1 MPFDSKKH
9 DLLHA
14 RAIADLGG
22 GVTALLV
29 HLGDKL
35 GLYKA
40 MAGSGPI
47 SSAELAGRTNT
58 RERYV
63 REWLNSQ
70 AAAGYVDYE
79 PHSRKYRLSEEAA
92 ALLARE
98 DSTSLLA
105 GGFEVVAALFQD
117 EARLTAAFQKGT
129 GIPYGDHDHRL
140 YSGVDRFLR
149 PEYAANL
156 VTHWLP
162 SVPGLVDK
170 LNRGAKVADVGCG
183 RGGATIAMTKAFP
196 LSRFF
201 GFDSHAASIERA
213 RLVAADEHLHER
225 VHFDTVAARS
235 YPGAGYHLVT
245 FLDCL
250 HDMGDPVGALK
261 HARSTLAAEGTILLV
276 EPRAGDHV
284 EDNLTPIGRL
294 FYGLS
299 TAVCTPASLSED
311 LAVGLGAQAGEAR
324 LRAISYEAGLHF
336 RRSAE
341 TPLHAVFELHT

>member
-1 MPFDSKKH
+1 MSFDSKK
-9 DLLHA
+9 LEAMRA

-40 MAGSGPI
+40 MSGAGPM
-47 SSAELAGRTNT
+47 SSADLAGRTNT

-63 REWLNSQ
+63 REWLNAQ
-70 AAAGYVDYE
+70 AASGYVDYE
-79 PHSRKYRLSEEAA
+79 PHTRKYRLSDEAA

-98 DSTSLLA
+98 DSTCLLA
-105 GGFEVVAALFQD
+105 GGFEVVAALFYD
-117 EARLTAAFQKGT
+117 EARLASAFQKGV
-129 GIPYGDHDHRL
+129 GIPYGEHEPRL
-140 YSGVDRFLR
+140 FSGVERFLR

-162 SVPGLVDK
+162 SVPGLVDR
-170 LNRGAKVADVGCG
+170 LRRGAKVADVGCG
-183 RGGATIAMTKAFP
+183 RGAATMLMTRAFP

-201 GFDSHAASIERA
+201 GFDAHAPSIDRA
-213 RLVAADEHLHER
+213 RSVAADEHLHDR
-225 VHFDTVAARS
+225 VHFEAVAARAF
-235 YPGAGYHLVT
+235 PGAGYHLIT
-245 FLDCL
+245 LLDCL

-261 HARSTLAAEGTILLV
+261 HARATLAPDGVILLV

-294 FYGLS
+294 FYGIS

-324 LRAISYEAGLHF
+324 LRALSHEAGLHF
-336 RRSAE
+336 RRAAE
-341 TPLHAVFELHT
+341 SSMHAVFELHV